1 MHFQVDDDT
10 IIGSA
15 YALFINTVWGVFW
28 GGGGYFHGKSEKG
41 PGNKYF
47 EVLNFMTAITAQG
60 SCTTQMMM

>member
-28 GGGGYFHGKSEKG
+28 GGGGAT
-41 PGNKYF
+41 
-47 EVLNFMTAITAQG
+47 FMESQRKALEINTLKF
-60 SCTTQMMM
+60 